1 MDEQAQGGAD
11 RAEQRE
17 SAARPPYERPTL
29 KVYGAIA
36 TLTKTIGNASKVRDG
51 GSGNKSKTG

>member
-17 SAARPPYERPTL
+17 SAARAPYERPTL

-36 TLTKTIGNASKVRDG
+36 ALTQTIGNKSSVHDG